1 MEVVALFGGSQG
13 FFEGFSNSLCI
24 LQGDEN
30 TPIASAA
37 STHRGLTW
45 EEPTVVAASAANG
58 VPDARWGHSAV
69 AWRGKLILFGG
80 SNTQH
85 CFNDTWVL
93 DVGVCADKGG
103 DDPAAARANVGD
115 LKKKP
120 SRLVATWSKVDIC
133 ETQRPPSRA
142 GQTVSLVGDSLYV
155 FGGCHISDVFN
166 DLWTLDLLASK
177 PGWRKLTVAVR
188 ISHPTHSASAIAH
201 TRTRRDYYDQ
211 KGLFPRTFTLN
222 VYSYQSLIHVTT
234 D

>member
-1 MEVVALFGGSQG
+1 VGTQRGGVAREAHFVL
-13 FFEGFSNSLCI
+13 
-24 LQGDEN
+24 
-30 TPIASAA
+30 
-37 STHRGLTW
+37 
-45 EEPTVVAASAANG
+45 
-58 VPDARWGHSAV
+58 
-69 AWRGKLILFGG
+69 GG

-222 VYSYQSLIHVTT
+222 VYSYQSLILVTT